1 MESNHS
7 VANTFYEILVCEL
20 SRLVFSPSRRVTG
33 KVKSVSQRTCLAKRS
48 AQVSHVINAG
58 FRVLAALLGG
68 PHYLVVDFLEVPIIH
83 YDHQHFEPVKFASSN
98 KRIALPRPQ
107 SDVLETIVAPLKP
120 DIRCV
125 TPGHPVDVNPAD
137 EVVLIR
143 VISHRPYKSRCRC
156 LGSSFGPELNR
167 PIPALLILNI
177 DLLLGAFGVITNV
190 CEFSVGVGSAF
201 ATTRSIKH
209 VEALDASRLVPENR
223 MALAAVHDTR
233 LFLLAFLFFFAFV
246 LLRLLLSRR
255 GCERRRIEGGH
266 DKHQE
271 QE

>member
-58 FRVLAALLGG
+58 FRVLAALLVG
-68 PHYLVVDFLEVPIIH
+68 P
-83 YDHQHFEPVKFASSN
+83 
-98 KRIALPRPQ
+98 R
-107 SDVLETIVAPLKP
+107 KP

-156 LGSSFGPELNR
+156 LGSR
-167 PIPALLILNI
+167 
-177 DLLLGAFGVITNV
+177 
-190 CEFSVGVGSAF
+190 
-201 ATTRSIKH
+201 TTS
-209 VEALDASRLVPENR
+209 S
-223 MALAAVHDTR
+223 
-233 LFLLAFLFFFAFV
+233 
-246 LLRLLLSRR
+246 
-255 GCERRRIEGGH
+255 
-266 DKHQE
+266 
-271 QE
+271 